1 MKKIFLLLILTLITC
16 DAYGDDDFYGRLAER
31 NRGGQ
36 GINTLPYTED
46 GYTKTKKDL
55 IDMRLSAE
63 ILSRDACE
71 LTTFAESALSEK
83 IYGSQEPAKRAMKKY
98 ARIAPHVRAQLNQ
111 AAMAKYPGSN
121 FDCVDGRGIIKYA
134 NIDLIFSDGDLV
146 RRIEQ
151 SALTFTFMYEPD
163 MVNVQVTD
171 GKQTISF
178 IVNLLAPMK
187 SYFNDASLNIN
198 MASEKTV
205 LREEEG
211 IKIDKNELITTLNS
225 YYASTNSNG
234 SMIEFASI
242 VILNPD
248 VRNTIINILMEGE
261 K

>member
-1 MKKIFLLLILTLITC
+1 MKKIYLLLILTLITNTVY
-16 DAYGDDDFYGRLAER
+16 ADDDFYRKLAER

-36 GINTLPYTED
+36 GINTLPYTET

-63 ILSRDACE
+63 KLSRDACE
-71 LTTFAESALSEK
+71 LSLYVEGGLSKK
-83 IYGSQEPAKRAMKKY
+83 IYGSKEPAKRAMQMY
-98 ARIAPHVRAQLNQ
+98 SRMNPRDRAMLNQ
-111 AAMAKYPGSN
+111 NAMARFPGSN
-121 FDCVDGRGIIKYA
+121 FDCVDGRGIIKYG

-151 SALTFTFMYEPD
+151 SALTFTFMYEPS
-163 MVNVQVTD
+163 MVNVSVTD
-171 GKQTISF
+171 GKQTVSF

-198 MASEKTV
+198 LLSEKTV

-225 YYASTNSNG
+225 FYASTKSNG